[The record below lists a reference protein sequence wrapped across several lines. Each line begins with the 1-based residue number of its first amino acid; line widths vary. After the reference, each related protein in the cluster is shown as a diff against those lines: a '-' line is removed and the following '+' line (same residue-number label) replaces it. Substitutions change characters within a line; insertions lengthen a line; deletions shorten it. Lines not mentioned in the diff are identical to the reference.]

1 MTKRQ
6 DKRRLLFD
14 RYSAQL
20 KSLKELGL
28 LGFDLKYENTFI
40 CPLCLQQF
48 SEDDLDTAN
57 ENFLTLED
65 APPKSLGGKAN
76 VLTCKKCNNR
86 FGHEIDFHLVE
97 KLNELDV
104 YSFQPRSGSKASFMH
119 NGVKVQGV
127 VKVDDEGNITVT
139 HLQKTNNPE
148 LLDKYVKTTGKGD
161 TTTIKFPVSRVDF
174 KKFEIALLKTA
185 YILVF
190 EHYGYPLIL
199 SKAFDIVR
207 DQLNTPTKDI
217 SPTGFWTRQATF
229 NETNTGVHLIKTPGL
244 EGFQAIFLLKTQ
256 SKTTGFGVYLP
267 VSQKT
272 VLKVIE
278 RLKDVPAGFEMSLES
293 FKNTNYFDEKTNQKM
308 CVDFMRKRNE

>member
-1 MTKRQ
+1 MVKGQ

-20 KSLKELGL
+20 ESMKELGV
-28 LGFDLKYENTFI
+28 LGFDLKYEKAFI
-40 CPLCLQQF
+40 CPLCLEQF
-48 SEDDLDTAN
+48 SVDDLDTSK

-76 VLTCKKCNNR
+76 TLTCKKCNNR

-104 YSFQPRSGSKASFMH
+104 YSFQPKSGSKASFTH
-119 NGVKVQGV
+119 NGVKVQGIV
-127 VKVDDEGNITVT
+127 NVDDKGNITVT
-139 HLQKTNNPE
+139 HLEKTNNPG
-148 LLDKYVKTTGKGD
+148 LLNKYVKTTGKGD

-174 KKFEIALLKTA
+174 KKFEVALLKTA
-185 YILVF
+185 YILAF

-207 DQLNTPTKDI
+207 AQLKNPTKDI
-217 SPTGFWTRQATF
+217 YPTGFWTRQAAF
-229 NETNTGVHLIKTPGL
+229 NETNTGVHLIKTLGL

-256 SKTTGFGVYLP
+256 SRTTGFGVYLP
-267 VSQKT
+267 VSHGT
-272 VLKVIE
+272 VLEVIE
-278 RLKDVPAGFEMSLES
+278 RLKDIPAGFEMRFES
-293 FKNTNYFDEKTNQKM
+293 FKNTDYFDDKTNQKM
-308 CVDFMRKRNE
+308 CVDFMKKRNE